1 MPDRAVALIKRWT
14 SLCALAL
21 LVADVSAATA
31 PVDRASEIR
40 VAIGADIRGTNPG
53 VDRDAITDDVIN
65 HVVEGLVAYK
75 EDMTVGP
82 MLAESIAVSDDGKT
96 YTFALRPGVR
106 FHNGAPLTSKEVKWS
121 WDRILNPQTNWL
133 CRDWYA
139 GESGLK
145 IVSVAAPD
153 PRTVVFTLD
162 APSALLLPRM
172 ASFQCIAAVLHPDSV
187 DAKGAW
193 RSLIGTGPYTF
204 AEWRRGQ
211 YIVLKKFD
219 VYQPRKELRD
229 GLAGGKVAHAT
240 ALRWIIIPDRAA
252 AKAALYAGQVD
263 LLYSVEPTEENEL
276 QRSGRVQLHKSGS
289 LGLNAL
295 LMQNTDPLLRDVR
308 MRRAIAHAINLSQL
322 ASAVSLGAVHPNP
335 SVIPLISPYY
345 SAAQRKGH
353 EFDLQRS
360 RQLLQEAG
368 YKGSVI
374 KLQTNK
380 RYEEMYDHAVVAQSM
395 LKKAGLNVELEVV
408 EWTTQ
413 LSNYLE
419 GKFQMMSMGFSGRT
433 DPVLSYEV
441 ILGSKKADPAMQWEN
456 AEAIGL
462 TQRAGALADIK
473 TRQVI
478 FDQVHTLMLRDVP
491 TLCLSNGVVM
501 DATSRRLKDYQ
512 TWPAAK
518 PRLWG
523 VRVGP

>member
-1 MPDRAVALIKRWT
+1 MLDRAVVVLKRWA
-14 SLCALAL
+14 SACALAL
-21 LVADVSAATA
+21 LLAGTSAVAG
-31 PVDRASEIR
+31 PVNRAGEIR
-40 VAIGADIRGTNPG
+40 IAIGADIRGTNPG

-65 HVVEGLVAYK
+65 HVVEGIVAYK

-96 YTFALRPGVR
+96 YTFVLRPGVR

-133 CRDWYA
+133 CRNWYA
-139 GESGLK
+139 GENGLK
-145 IVSVAAPD
+145 IVSIAAPD

-162 APSALLLPRM
+162 APSALFLPRM

-211 YIVLKKFD
+211 FIALEKFD
-219 VYQPRKELRD
+219 AYQPRKEGRD
-229 GLAGGKVAHAT
+229 GLAGGKVAYAP

-263 LLYSVEPTEENEL
+263 LLYSLEPAEEGEM

-308 MRRAIAHAINLSQL
+308 IRRAIAHAINLQQL
-322 ASAVSLGAVHPNP
+322 ASAVSLGAVRPNP

-345 SAAQRKGH
+345 SPAQRKGH
-353 EFDLQRS
+353 DFDLQRS

-441 ILGSKKADPAMQWEN
+441 ILGSKRTDPALQWEN
-456 AEAIGL
+456 TEAL
-462 TQRAGALADIK
+462 KLMQRAGAIADIK
-473 TRQVI
+473 TRQAV
-478 FDQVHTLMLRDVP
+478 FDQVHALMLRDVP
-491 TLCLSNGVVM
+491 TLCLSNGVM
-501 DATSRRLKDYQ
+501 LDATSRRLVGYQ
-512 TWPAAK
+512 TWPAGK

-523 VRVGP
+523 VRVGS